1 PQPRFRLTANR
12 LLRLNH
18 RGRPEIDNHG
28 MPRRSVAYSLD
39 PHLADASALLIAPR
53 GFRRLSRLLAD
64 FPEPLLTGFRELQG
78 GVFEIPLE
86 QIGAHGIVIPGVG
99 QCDREK
105 DSHADSEPVVSDN
118 AGLAPG
124 ADAIGNVL
132 PVRVTGPGLPTFP
145 HREKPRPDC
154 GHAICTTMR
163 AQAQAARRGV
173 QPASKRSRLRRSRA
187 AAFGSAVNPTR
198 PPSSAGQTERS

>member
-18 RGRPEIDNHG
+18 RGRPEIYNHD
-28 MPRRSVAYSLD
+28 MPRGSVAYSFD
-39 PHLADASALLIAPR
+39 PHLADASALLFAPG

-64 FPEPLLTGFRELQG
+64 FLEPLLAGFRELQS

-118 AGLAPG
+118 AGPAPG
-124 ADAIGNVL
+124 ADPIGNVL
-132 PVRVTGPGLPTFP
+132 PVGVATPGLPTFP
-145 HREKPRPDC
+145 HREKPRLDC
-154 GHAICTTMR
+154 GRAICTTVR
-163 AQAQAARRGV
+163 AQAQADRRSV
-173 QPASKRSRLRRSRA
+173 QPASKRSRPRRSRV
-187 AAFGSAVNPTR
+187 AAF
-198 PPSSAGQTERS
+198 